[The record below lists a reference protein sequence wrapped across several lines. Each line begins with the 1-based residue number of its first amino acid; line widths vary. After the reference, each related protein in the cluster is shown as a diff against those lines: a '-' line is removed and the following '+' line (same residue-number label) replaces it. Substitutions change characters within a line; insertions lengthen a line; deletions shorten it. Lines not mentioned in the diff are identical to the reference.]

1 MAFHQIKAGLHHL
14 ATTIS
19 LGDLMEPHRLK
30 PVLLQ
35 FPFKLSHYVSFAAT
49 WAWTECRRRAIIPSM
64 TLTVGEQKTN
74 LRRERLL
81 GAYLF
86 ALCAYQIGIYFWPGG
101 PPFIL
106 DPRAGIPVLLINHF
120 SFDNKVIYPV
130 EWITATWLVLA
141 ASMIF
146 FRGRFL
152 KPYLIAEIIL
162 AAPTAYYICVLAI
175 RHGGDFA
182 PAFKDLVITALLF
195 AVFSLIPAGLAA
207 RRILARRKAR
217 A

>member
-1 MAFHQIKAGLHHL
+1 MAPANGEK
-14 ATTIS
+14 
-19 LGDLMEPHRLK
+19 K
-30 PVLLQ
+30 
-35 FPFKLSHYVSFAAT
+35 
-49 WAWTECRRRAIIPSM
+49 TER
-64 TLTVGEQKTN
+64 K
-74 LRRERLL
+74 RERLL

-86 ALCAYQIGIYFWPGG
+86 ALCIYQIGIYCWPGG

-106 DPRAGIPVLLINHF
+106 DPRAGILVFLINHL

-141 ASMIF
+141 AAMIF

-152 KPYLIAEIIL
+152 KPDAIAEIVL

-182 PAFKDLVITALLF
+182 PGFKDLVLTVLLF
-195 AVFSLIPAGLAA
+195 LVFSLIPLGLAA
-207 RRILARRKAR
+207 RRILARREV
-217 A
+217 

>member
-1 MAFHQIKAGLHHL
+1 MIGPPKR
-14 ATTIS
+14 TI
-19 LGDLMEPHRLK
+19 
-30 PVLLQ
+30 
-35 FPFKLSHYVSFAAT
+35 VSSVVIQ
-49 WAWTECRRRAIIPSM
+49 AWTRRKRRAIIPGVTPATS
-64 TLTVGEQKTN
+64 EHQFKSQQ
-74 LRRERLL
+74 ECLL

-86 ALCAYQIGIYFWPGG
+86 ALCVYQIGIYCWPGG

-130 EWITATWLVLA
+130 EWITATWLVIA
-141 ASMIF
+141 AAMIF

-152 KPYLIAEIIL
+152 KPYLIAEIVL

-182 PAFKDLVITALLF
+182 PGFKDLVLTVLLF
-195 AVFSLIPAGLAA
+195 LVFSLIPAGLAA
-207 RRILARRKAR
+207 RRILARREAQS
-217 A
+217 

>member
-1 MAFHQIKAGLHHL
+1 MTPTEGERK
-14 ATTIS
+14 T
-19 LGDLMEPHRLK
+19 EP
-30 PVLLQ
+30 Q
-35 FPFKLSHYVSFAAT
+35 
-49 WAWTECRRRAIIPSM
+49 
-64 TLTVGEQKTN
+64 
-74 LRRERLL
+74 RERLL

-86 ALCAYQIGIYFWPGG
+86 ALCIYQIGIYRWPGG

-130 EWITATWLVLA
+130 EWITATWLVIA
-141 ASMIF
+141 AAMIF

-152 KPYLIAEIIL
+152 KPYLIAEIVL

-182 PAFKDLVITALLF
+182 PGFKDLVLTVLLF
-195 AVFSLIPAGLAA
+195 LVFSLVPAGLAA
-207 RRILARRKAR
+207 RRVLARRKAR
-217 A
+217 S

>member
-1 MAFHQIKAGLHHL
+1 M
-14 ATTIS
+14 
-19 LGDLMEPHRLK
+19 
-30 PVLLQ
+30 
-35 FPFKLSHYVSFAAT
+35 
-49 WAWTECRRRAIIPSM
+49 RRRAIIPRM
-64 TLTVGEQKTN
+64 TPTKGEDKTEQQP
-74 LRRERLL
+74 ERLL

-86 ALCAYQIGIYFWPGG
+86 ALCIYQVGIYFWPGG

-130 EWITATWLVLA
+130 EWITATWLVIA
-141 ASMIF
+141 AAMIF

-152 KPYLIAEIIL
+152 KAYLIVEIIL

-182 PAFKDLVITALLF
+182 PGFKDLVLTAILF
-195 AVFSLIPAGLAA
+195 LIFSLVPGVMAGTRL
-207 RRILARRKAR
+207 LARSEKPS
-217 A
+217 